1 MGVIETE
8 SKTYG
13 HTSLILIS
21 FVTCL
26 KLSHKG
32 DLIFDGIFYKV
43 DIDFIRSWHLP
54 LQVWSLQEDPLVV
67 VLEVAHCIKLPQQ
80 QLA

>member
-43 DIDFIRSWHLP
+43 DIDFIRS
-54 LQVWSLQEDPLVV
+54 
-67 VLEVAHCIKLPQQ
+67 
-80 QLA
+80 